1 MNFNTRLVEV
11 KKVEDSENKFQTG
24 NVELEVS
31 NFDSDNDA
39 EINKHPYLL
48 NVIMQAEFR
57 WPNNWAEKKVKRFIK
72 VNAASLLFSYIRP
85 IISDITGMSE
95 FERED
100 LPFIDF
106 SKSADK

>member
-1 MNFNTRLVEV
+1 MLFNLSTQFSKGFFSYLIINIRVKKTTSLNFNTRLVEV

-57 WPNNWAEKKVKRFIK
+57 WPNNWAEKK
-72 VNAASLLFSYIRP
+72 
-85 IISDITGMSE
+85 
-95 FERED
+95 
-100 LPFIDF
+100 
-106 SKSADK
+106 